1 VGSNPTSG
9 SLARIA
15 VVRRIRP
22 LILPALLFSAAGVVL
37 VPAVA
42 HAQVSIDPT
51 NIPSKFTGGWVYAMA
66 IGMMALGALVAV
78 MAVVSYMRFAPRF
91 SRPDDHGPHAGAR
104 AESIVEGR
112 EPPRRTVEVRET
124 APVLVAAPVT
134 AAPPAPSPAP
144 ARAAAP
150 PAPAAAPTAP
160 TAPAASVPAEA
171 KPKPAGE
178 AKPAETEV
186 SAPPAAAAQA
196 AAAPAQP
203 AATAAPQAT
212 AAPPEPAAS
221 HSGPAELDQE
231 TFDRVLAEQLAKG
244 VDRRV
249 AEGRARSAAVVAA
262 RKKAGG

>member
-1 VGSNPTSG
+1 ML
-9 SLARIA
+9 LA
-15 VVRRIRP
+15 
-22 LILPALLFSAAGVVL
+22 AAGVVL

-42 HAQVSIDPT
+42 QAQVSIDPT

-91 SRPDDHGPHAGAR
+91 SRPDEHGPHAGAR

-112 EPPRRTVEVRET
+112 EPPRRAVEVREA

-134 AAPPAPSPAP
+134 AAPAPAAPAP
-144 ARAAAP
+144 AAPAPAPAQAPAPAPPTAAPPPKPAPAP
-150 PAPAAAPTAP
+150 PAPAEAQPK
-160 TAPAASVPAEA
+160 PAEETKPAEA
-171 KPKPAGE
+171 QP
-178 AKPAETEV
+178 
-186 SAPPAAAAQA
+186 APPAAAA
-196 AAAPAQP
+196 PP
-203 AATAAPQAT
+203 AATAAAQP
-212 AAPPEPAAS
+212 AAPPLEPATPS

-231 TFDRVLAEQLAKG
+231 TFDRVVAEQLAKG